1 MGGALARVEN
11 RFNYGFITD
20 VFDLGASYAEAIS
33 QAYCFNHGKK
43 AHGLSDEGDGVGSER
58 RPDGLGYGGDRAKMV
73 LLAQSKLDDAGF
85 ADWLRQQAKQSAES
99 SGE

>member
-58 RPDGLGYGGDRAKMV
+58 RPDGLGCRGDRAKNCV
-73 LLAQSKLDDAGF
+73 TGSVKAKDARF
-85 ADWLRQQAKQSAES
+85 ADWLRQEASRRAVLS
-99 SGE
+99 SE